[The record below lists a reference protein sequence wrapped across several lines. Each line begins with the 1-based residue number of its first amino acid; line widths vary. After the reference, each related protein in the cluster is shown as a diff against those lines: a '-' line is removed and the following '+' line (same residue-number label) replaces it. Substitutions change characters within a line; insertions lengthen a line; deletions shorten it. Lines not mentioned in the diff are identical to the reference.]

1 MFSYVN
7 KEFTK
12 ASKFYWNRVSKITHI
27 KKTLSKIKFLIEI
40 EYMPY
45 YLKARDILEIRE
57 YLIIKYDKKV
67 KEVRMKAKRGEAINN
82 I

>member
-1 MFSYVN
+1 MLSHVN

-27 KKTLSKIKFLIEI
+27 KKTLSKIKFLIEVECI
-40 EYMPY
+40 PY
-45 YLKARDILEIRE
+45 YLKARDILKIRE
-57 YLIIKYDKKV
+57 YLIIKYDEKV